1 MCPNLAEKFKFFIL
15 RNIRIG
21 RIQQAADRVCRIRTF
36 FHIFQRLLQVTGI
49 ILVPKIIRP
58 EKHCIGAGIAF
69 FRQFF
74 QLWNTIF
81 KVCFQELF
89 FCGLAFSILW
99 ALILLLASG
108 AVSFTADAFFASLA
122 RDHTPLAIYLLAAS
136 LAAFALFAIDKR
148 QAVHAGSRI
157 PEAVLLGVGLA
168 GGAPGALL
176 GMHLFHH
183 KTRRAY
189 FRWGLWLFL
198 AIDALLIVL
207 FMAEGI
213 L

>member
-1 MCPNLAEKFKFFIL
+1 MPHELVLPAYILAVSL
-15 RNIRIG
+15 
-21 RIQQAADRVCRIRTF
+21 
-36 FHIFQRLLQVTGI
+36 
-49 ILVPKIIRP
+49 
-58 EKHCIGAGIAF
+58 IAF
-69 FRQFF
+69 AIMLCDLGRDRRGKDPLPWP
-74 QLWNTIF
+74 LWAVASAAGGAFGTLAAFLVTRTHIA
-81 KVCFQELF
+81 KATVARF

-99 ALILLLASG
+99 ILILILASG
-108 AVSFTADAFFASLA
+108 AISVTANAFFASLA
-122 RDHTPLAIYLLAAS
+122 RDHTPLAIYLAIANLAD
-136 LAAFALFAIDKR
+136 FALFGIDKR

-176 GMHLFHH
+176 SMHLFHH

-198 AIDALLIVL
+198 AIDALLIVFL
-207 FMAEGI
+207 MAEGI

>member
-1 MCPNLAEKFKFFIL
+1 MPHELVLPAYILAVSL
-15 RNIRIG
+15 
-21 RIQQAADRVCRIRTF
+21 
-36 FHIFQRLLQVTGI
+36 
-49 ILVPKIIRP
+49 
-58 EKHCIGAGIAF
+58 IAF
-69 FRQFF
+69 AIMLCDLGRDRKGKDPLPWP
-74 QLWNTIF
+74 LWAVVSAAGGAFGTLAAFLVTRTRIA
-81 KVCFQELF
+81 KATVARF

-99 ALILLLASG
+99 ILILLLASG
-108 AVSFTADAFFASLA
+108 AISVTADAFISSLA
-122 RDHTPLAIYLLAAS
+122 RDHTPLAIYLLAAN
-136 LAAFALFAIDKR
+136 LAGFALFALDKR

-157 PEAVLLGVGLA
+157 PEAVLLGVSLA

-198 AIDALLIVL
+198 AIDALLIVF
-207 FMAEGI
+207 FMTEGI

>member
-1 MCPNLAEKFKFFIL
+1 MPHELVLPAY
-15 RNIRIG
+15 
-21 RIQQAADRVCRIRTF
+21 
-36 FHIFQRLLQVTGI
+36 
-49 ILVPKIIRP
+49 ILVVSLVAFAIMLCDLGRDRKGKDPLP
-58 EKHCIGAGIAF
+58 WPLWAVASAAGGAFGTLAAFLVTRTHIAKATVA
-69 FRQFF
+69 R
-74 QLWNTIF
+74 
-81 KVCFQELF
+81 F
-89 FCGLAFSILW
+89 FCGIAFSILW

-108 AVSFTADAFFASLA
+108 IVPFTANAFFASLA
-122 RDHTPLAIYLLAAS
+122 RDHTPLAVYLLSAS

-198 AIDALLIVL
+198 AIDALLIVFL
-207 FMAEGI
+207 MAEGI

>member
-1 MCPNLAEKFKFFIL
+1 MPHKLVLPAYILAVSLVAFAIML
-15 RNIRIG
+15 CDLG
-21 RIQQAADRVCRIRTF
+21 RDRKGKDPLPWPLWAVASAAGGAFGTLAAFLVTRT
-36 FHIFQRLLQVTGI
+36 HIAKATVAR
-49 ILVPKIIRP
+49 
-58 EKHCIGAGIAF
+58 
-69 FRQFF
+69 
-74 QLWNTIF
+74 
-81 KVCFQELF
+81 F

-99 ALILLLASG
+99 ALILLLASST
-108 AVSFTADAFFASLA
+108 VSFTADAFFASLP

-136 LAAFALFAIDKR
+136 LAAFALFAIDKH

-157 PEAVLLGVGLA
+157 PEAVLLGAGLA

-183 KTRRAY
+183 KTQRPY

-198 AIDALLIVL
+198 SIDAFLIVL

>member
-1 MCPNLAEKFKFFIL
+1 MPHELVLPAYILAVSLVAFAIML
-15 RNIRIG
+15 CDLG
-21 RIQQAADRVCRIRTF
+21 RDRKGIDPLPWPLWAVASAAGGAFGTLAAFLVTRT
-36 FHIFQRLLQVTGI
+36 HIAKATVAR
-49 ILVPKIIRP
+49 
-58 EKHCIGAGIAF
+58 
-69 FRQFF
+69 
-74 QLWNTIF
+74 
-81 KVCFQELF
+81 F

-108 AVSFTADAFFASLA
+108 TISFTADAFIASLS
-122 RDHTPLAIYLLAAS
+122 RDHTPLAIYLLAAN
-136 LAAFALFAIDKR
+136 LAGFALFAIDKR

-168 GGAPGALL
+168 GGAPGALV

-183 KTRRAY
+183 KTQRPY

-198 AIDALLIVL
+198 AIDALLIVFL
-207 FMAEGI
+207 MAEGI

>member
-1 MCPNLAEKFKFFIL
+1 MPHELVLPAYILAVSL
-15 RNIRIG
+15 
-21 RIQQAADRVCRIRTF
+21 
-36 FHIFQRLLQVTGI
+36 
-49 ILVPKIIRP
+49 
-58 EKHCIGAGIAF
+58 IAF
-69 FRQFF
+69 AIMLCDLGRDRRGKDPLPWP
-74 QLWNTIF
+74 LWAVVSAAGGAFGTLAAFLVTRTHIA
-81 KVCFQELF
+81 KATVARF

-122 RDHTPLAIYLLAAS
+122 RGHTPLAIYLLAAS

-148 QAVHAGSRI
+148 QAERGGSRI

-189 FRWGLWLFL
+189 FCWGLWLFL
-198 AIDALLIVL
+198 AIDALLIVFL
-207 FMAEGI
+207 MAEGI